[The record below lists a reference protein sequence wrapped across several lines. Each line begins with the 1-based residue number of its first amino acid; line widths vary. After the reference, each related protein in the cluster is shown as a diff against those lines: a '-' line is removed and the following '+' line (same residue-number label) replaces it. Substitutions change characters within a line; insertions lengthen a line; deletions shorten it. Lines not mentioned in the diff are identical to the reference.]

1 MDGAADAA
9 SIEMDGL
16 GGFTM
21 YYAGGPV
28 EAAGYLECGDEL
40 NNGCLR
46 YDMYNA
52 EGEFI
57 VGFYFD
63 SDTQF
68 HLVNEA
74 GSVYLLDA

>member
-16 GGFTM
+16 GGFAM
-21 YYAGGPV
+21 YYADGAV
-28 EAAGYLECGDEL
+28 EATGYIECGDEL

-63 SDTQF
+63 SDTRF